1 MSAHRS
7 LSFRTTT
14 APVMQAEGLGFGVW
28 AQDFG
33 SFLRPGASEGER
45 VYGFRVPEKADAVRQ
60 SSNASEYGG
69 SCSTERA
76 QSKISHQSGPP
87 LLKPNGTCN
96 GDLELPSRPVLCK
109 PTLRLDGYGNRKRR
123 TLTLNRKSKMLNPK
137 SKRKESRNFRISE
150 PYVLNIQRGSR
161 RNGIADSSGS

>member
-1 MSAHRS
+1 M
-7 LSFRTTT
+7 
-14 APVMQAEGLGFGVW
+14 
-28 AQDFG
+28 
-33 SFLRPGASEGER
+33 
-45 VYGFRVPEKADAVRQ
+45 RQ

-137 SKRKESRNFRISE
+137 SKRKESETFASLNLMSLTYKGGPEGMVLLILQGPRKTLYPSPVNSTLRSYLTPISIHA
-150 PYVLNIQRGSR
+150 VLWLGPVM
-161 RNGIADSSGS
+161 